1 MPLDAIKSRDL
12 YVVVLTDHI
21 STEFEMN
28 LIEFTAATL
37 AVILGSVVQV
47 ASGVG
52 GGFVIVPILAWVDLS
67 LVPAPMIFASLSLSG
82 LMAYRERHSIDWDHV
97 PVTLIGLIPGSFFGA
112 YILSSVPANNLGI
125 VFGTVILLGILIT
138 GSGIEMRRTHAT
150 AAVSGALSGAMG
162 TSSGIGAPL
171 LALLYQKEKGP
182 RVRATL
188 AVLYTGASILIL
200 IILFGFDHFSA
211 DDMRSG
217 ALLIPGFL
225 IGFWVANHFTAHIDR
240 AGTRVAVLC
249 VSGAAAVALIVRS
262 LG

>member
-1 MPLDAIKSRDL
+1 MGA
-12 YVVVLTDHI
+12 
-21 STEFEMN
+21 F
-28 LIEFTAATL
+28 EFTAATM

-67 LVPAPMIFASLSLSG
+67 LVPAPLIFASLSLSG
-82 LMAYRERHSIDWDHV
+82 LMAWRERQSIDWDHV
-97 PVTLIGLIPGSFFGA
+97 PVTLIGLIPGSMFGA
-112 YILSSVPANNLGI
+112 YILSSVQSNNLGI

-138 GSGIEMRRTHAT
+138 VSGLEMRRTRAT

-188 AVLYTGASILIL
+188 AILYTGASILIL
-200 IILFGFDHFSA
+200 IILYGFGEFSR
-211 DDMRSG
+211 DDARAGIM
-217 ALLIPGFL
+217 LVPGFL
-225 IGFWVANHFTAHIDR
+225 IGYWVASHFTARIDR
-240 AGTRVAVLC
+240 GGTRVAVLC
-249 VSGAAAVALIVRS
+249 VSGVAAVALISRS
-262 LG
+262 LT

>member
-1 MPLDAIKSRDL
+1 MS
-12 YVVVLTDHI
+12 
-21 STEFEMN
+21 
-28 LIEFTAATL
+28 LIEFAAATL

-47 ASGVG
+47 TSGVG

-67 LVPAPMIFASLSLSG
+67 LVPAPMIFASLSLSS
-82 LMAYRERHSIDWDHV
+82 LMAFRERLAIDWEHI
-97 PVTLIGLIPGSFFGA
+97 PITLISLIPGSLFGG

-138 GSGIEMRRTHAT
+138 ISGIEIRRTRTT

-171 LALLYQKEKGP
+171 LALFYQKGKGP
-182 RVRATL
+182 QVRATL

-200 IILFGFDHFSA
+200 IILYGFDHFSV
-211 DDMRSG
+211 DDVRSG
-217 ALLIPGFL
+217 AMLMPGFL
-225 IGFWVANHFTAHIDR
+225 IGYWIANHFTAHIDR

-249 VSGAAAVALIVRS
+249 VSGAAAIALITRS

>member
-1 MPLDAIKSRDL
+1 
-12 YVVVLTDHI
+12 
-21 STEFEMN
+21 MN
-28 LIEFTAATL
+28 LIEFAAATL

-82 LMAYRERHSIDWDHV
+82 LMAFRERHSIDWEHV
-97 PVTLIGLIPGSFFGA
+97 PITLVGLVPGSLFGA
-112 YILSSVPANNLGI
+112 YILSSVPAPKLGV

-138 GSGIEMRRTHAT
+138 GSGIELRRTRTT

-171 LALLYQKEKGP
+171 LALFYQKEKGA

-200 IILFGFDHFSA
+200 IILFGFGQFSA

-217 ALLIPGFL
+217 AQLIPGFL
-225 IGFWVANHFTAHIDR
+225 IGYWVANHFTVHIDQS
-240 AGTRVAVLC
+240 GTRVAVLC
-249 VSGAAAVALIVRS
+249 VSGAAAIALIVRS
-262 LG
+262 LV

>member
-1 MPLDAIKSRDL
+1 MS
-12 YVVVLTDHI
+12 
-21 STEFEMN
+21 
-28 LIEFTAATL
+28 LIEFAAATL

-82 LMAYRERHSIDWDHV
+82 LMAFRERHSIDWEHV
-97 PVTLIGLIPGSFFGA
+97 PITLVGLVPGSLFGA
-112 YILSSVPANNLGI
+112 YILSSVPAPKLGV

-138 GSGIEMRRTHAT
+138 GSGIELRRTRTT

-171 LALLYQKEKGP
+171 LALFYQKEKGA

-200 IILFGFDHFSA
+200 IILFGFGQFSA
-211 DDMRSG
+211 DDTRSG
-217 ALLIPGFL
+217 ARLIPGFL
-225 IGFWVANHFTAHIDR
+225 IGYWVANHFTVHIDQS
-240 AGTRVAVLC
+240 GTRVAVLC
-249 VSGAAAVALIVRS
+249 VSGAAAIALIVRS
-262 LG
+262 LI